1 MKRVIVYIVL
11 IIIFTSL
18 GLYGFFNKPKELP
31 PKAIL
36 GNTYYSFNKN
46 NGDYDEIKIDE
57 NKVSYIGDLMD

>member
-36 GNTYYSFNKN
+36 GNNY
-46 NGDYDEIKIDE
+46 
-57 NKVSYIGDLMD
+57 